1 MRGFLILLGA
11 AILGVGGR
19 YAWSNL
25 SQTSA
30 SKAINSHQMVGAKPG
45 QTAHELEETAYY
57 ANCDEARAAGKA
69 PLWAGQPGFRPELD
83 PTGTGM
89 ACPPTS

>member
-1 MRGFLILLGA
+1 MRGFFILLGA
-11 AILGVGGR
+11 AILGVGGS
-19 YAWSNL
+19 YAWPYL
-25 SQTSA
+25 TQTSA
-30 SKAINSHQMVGAKPG
+30 SRAVNSQQFVSAKPG
-45 QTAHELEETAYY
+45 QTAHELEQTAYY
-57 ANCDEARAAGKA
+57 ADCNAVRAAGKA